1 MIHEPGIR
9 TNQSLFLI
17 SGSWL
22 KFYRTLKPIIYQLL
36 PRLFTNYNE
45 TRRHGGSIQENGCGT
60 LNGITSKALRAI
72 RDLGAT
78 HVWYT
83 GIIRHATAM
92 YNTPS
97 IVKGLAGSPYAI
109 TDY

>member
-1 MIHEPGIR
+1 M
-9 TNQSLFLI
+9 
-17 SGSWL
+17 
-22 KFYRTLKPIIYQLL
+22 KPIIYQLL

-78 HVWYT
+78 PCVVYRYHPPCDSYVQYPKHRQRSC
-83 GIIRHATAM
+83 G
-92 YNTPS
+92 
-97 IVKGLAGSPYAI
+97 
-109 TDY
+109 